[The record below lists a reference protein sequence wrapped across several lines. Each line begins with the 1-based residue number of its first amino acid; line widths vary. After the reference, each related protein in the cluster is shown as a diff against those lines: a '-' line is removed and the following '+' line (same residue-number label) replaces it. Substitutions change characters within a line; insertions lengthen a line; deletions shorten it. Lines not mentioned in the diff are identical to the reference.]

1 MSDATKRSRLKSERY
16 ESGVIPYKKM
26 VINFE
31 SFITITPE
39 DFNFFTEGDFINI
52 IESEKRILYEEE
64 GLLKRLH
71 TIQITLNKP
80 FKCLFNK
87 FSSD

>member
-1 MSDATKRSRLKSERY
+1 
-16 ESGVIPYKKM
+16 M
-26 VINFE
+26 VINYE

-39 DFNFFTEGDFINI
+39 DFNFFTEGNFINI

-71 TIQITLNKP
+71 TIKIMLNKP
-80 FKCLFNK
+80 FKRLFNK
-87 FSSD
+87 FNLD